1 MQMKKSLIST
11 LAFIALVAGF
21 STAPVMAGEF
31 NGASFEKTSFA
42 TLTPSMAAR
51 GQRFYVGD

>member
-1 MQMKKSLIST
+1 MKKSLIST

-31 NGASFEKTSFA
+31 NGASFEKISFA

>member
-1 MQMKKSLIST
+1 MKKSLIAS
-11 LAFIALVAGF
+11 LALIALAAGL
-21 STAPVMAGEF
+21 STASVMAGEF